1 METFDKILQ
10 WLGPASL
17 LTAVLTYVLS
27 IRQRKFE
34 LKQEH
39 YKRVRVTV
47 SSLFMIWKDY
57 SALEKFL
64 KSEDQPNLLLY
75 NIPGGPMEYLKI
87 DQEKIDRMTLAY
99 NESIENLK
107 DINTYLFYRLN
118 DSLSYFLRTNEEVFE
133 PLLHDEQIEVYTK
146 REVITEV
153 LDELLEDLEGIIKDS
168 IAYLP
173 FRERRQMKSVM
184 KKHLRSLTDESEVPG
199 YFVKLLESK
208 LSFKASETEITDF
221 FKDPTI
227 TWLIEKMFSSPELLK
242 VLSEHKI
249 GLRTIL
255 DTSETRHSIFEKIG
269 LSVIMNLRFTEDEN
283 IRFVNN
289 RGFYHQLLGLVIK
302 IDNKPSIKFKK
313 ILISLDSGDLTPNA
327 LLESIKASVTESESV
342 EGAQQQE

>member
-47 SSLFMIWKDY
+47 SSLFMIWKDF
-57 SALEKFL
+57 SDLEKFL

-87 DQEKIDRMTLAY
+87 DREKIDRMTQAY
-99 NESIENLK
+99 NDSIENLK

-153 LDELLEDLEGIIKDS
+153 LDELLEELEGIIKDS
-168 IAYLP
+168 IVYLP
-173 FRERRQMKSVM
+173 FKERKQMRSVM
-184 KKHLRSLTDESEVPG
+184 RKHLRSLDDEKENEVPG
-199 YFVKLLESK
+199 YLVKLLESK
-208 LSFKASETEITDF
+208 LSFKASKTEIIDF
-221 FKDPTI
+221 FNDSTI
-227 TWLIEKMFSSPELLK
+227 SWLVEKIFSSPSMLK
-242 VLSEHKI
+242 VLAEHKI
-249 GLRTIL
+249 GFRTIL
-255 DTSETRHSIFEKIG
+255 DASETKHSIFEKIG
-269 LSVIMNLRFTEDEN
+269 LSVIMSLRFTEDESL
-283 IRFVNN
+283 RFVNN
-289 RGFYHQLLGLVIK
+289 RAFYHQLLGLVIK
-302 IDNKPSIKFKK
+302 INDKPSIQFMK
-313 ILISLDSGDLTPNA
+313 ILVSLDNGSLTPNA

-342 EGAQQQE
+342 EGAEE